1 MPLKHY
7 KYSFYFSLSE
17 MSVGDSRGIGTA
29 HAEPE
34 WEQQDHVVWGG
45 SWEAMAL
52 PALAVWG
59 KHIIACRMQS

>member
-1 MPLKHY
+1 
-7 KYSFYFSLSE
+7 

-59 KHIIACRMQS
+59 KHIIACRMQSWRSDLHIEASSTIL